1 MTTANPSR
9 EELHRLLDRIPES
22 DVPAARK
29 FLRSLLDP
37 VELALLN
44 APSDDELEPEEER
57 AAVEVAL
64 ADPAADVPF
73 EQIQRLRK

>member
-1 MTTANPSR
+1 MTTANPAR

-22 DVPAARK
+22 DVPTARK

-44 APSDDELEPEEER
+44 APADDEPETEEER
-57 AAVEVAL
+57 SAVEAAL

-73 EQIQRLRK
+73 EQIHLRR